1 MKIKK
6 VLSQHRRDFTAIYEC
21 QHCGHEE
28 RSGGYDD
35 NFFHNTVIPNMN
47 CPECGKTGG
56 EVTSSPSV
64 PVHAVL

>member
-6 VLSQHRRDFTAIYEC
+6 VLSQYRRDFTAIFVC
-21 QHCGHEE
+21 QHCDHHVKWQ
-28 RSGGYDD
+28 GYDD
-35 NFFHNTVIPNMN
+35 DFFHNTVIPNMD

-64 PVHAVL
+64 PAHTVL